1 MVILIYTE
9 EIWRDLNVPGVKP
22 HLYEISNYGN
32 IRNKKR
38 GKGKILKTQV
48 SNAGYKRLI
57 LQTGDPKLPERQFS
71 IHRLVALTFID
82 NPDPLTKPFVNHK
95 NGDKLNNFCD
105 NLEWV
110 TPQENLRH
118 AVENNLHWQY
128 VGEAH
133 PNSIFTN
140 ELIMFIHN
148 LSNDEGLKGREVCN
162 IIREKYPELNHIT
175 DENMI
180 RYIGRIRREE
190 RFIKVI
196 ENKGSTTIKRNI
208 D

>member
-9 EIWRDLNVPGVKP
+9 EIWKDLNVPGVKP
-22 HLYEISNYGN
+22 NLYEISNYGD

-48 SNAGYKRLI
+48 SNAGYNRLI
-57 LQTGDPKLPERQFS
+57 LQTGDPQIPERQFS

-82 NPDPLTKPFVNHK
+82 NPDPETKTFVNHK

-118 AVENNLHWQY
+118 AVDNDLHWQY

-140 ELIMFIHN
+140 EMVFFIYD
-148 LSNDEGLKGREVCN
+148 LSCEGLNGREVYDIVCT
-162 IIREKYPELNHIT
+162 EYPELSKMNDKQLIQ
-175 DENMI
+175 
-180 RYIGRIRREE
+180 YIGRIRRKD
-190 RFIKVI
+190 RYGKIL
-196 ENKGSTTIKRNI
+196 ENRGSTTIRNI